1 MIDRTSASRSFF
13 NPKSLVDSSILKTPC
28 TDRVVE
34 SRIAMMKTFQVDV
47 NGDVRSFMVNV
58 KKIGVRENSDFD
70 KVVMAKLIS
79 GNFSAISSLKL
90 VSDP

>member
-1 MIDRTSASRSFF
+1 
-13 NPKSLVDSSILKTPC
+13 
-28 TDRVVE
+28 
-34 SRIAMMKTFQVDV
+34 MMKTFQVDV

>member
-1 MIDRTSASRSFF
+1 MYNHIYFHLAKLL
-13 NPKSLVDSSILKTPC
+13 PSSSELK
-28 TDRVVE
+28 DAVHRLVE